1 MPVQTEARHEQ
12 KQAPEVQTELRH
24 EQKPAPEV
32 QTELRHE
39 QKQSPEQTNSQSS
52 PEPEH
57 RENAPVDPAK
67 RRRIIVIGSVIV
79 LILVLGCVGW
89 WIYAGTYES
98 TDDAQ
103 IDGHL
108 NPVAAR
114 VQGTVSAAYVE
125 DNQTVQ
131 AGQPLVDLDT
141 RDAEESLAQ
150 AQANYDQAIAQ
161 LHAEDP
167 NVAITQTTN
176 ASDISSQRAEVLN
189 AEAALSAT
197 QSDYETAVAKLRQ
210 VEATN
215 EKSKSDLV
223 RYQQL
228 LEKQEI
234 AKSDYDQYLA
244 NARSQQAAV
253 NAAVAS
259 ADSAAKTIDQR
270 RAQLAQ
276 QQTKLR
282 QTTSN
287 APRQLEIK
295 KADLAIREASVES
308 SKAQLEQAKLN
319 VAYCHIAAPV
329 SGIVMQRSAELGQRI
344 PAGAQLLIVAQVDA
358 PWITANF
365 KETQLRKMH
374 VGQRVTVKIDA
385 LNRSFN
391 GNVESLSAA
400 TGDRASV
407 LPAEN
412 ATGNFVKVIQRL
424 PVRIRLDPGQDGIEK
439 VRPGMS
445 VEPTVHF

>member
-1 MPVQTEARHEQ
+1 MSPRTDSNQDE
-12 KQAPEVQTELRH
+12 KQASS
-24 EQKPAPEV
+24 K
-32 QTELRHE
+32 
-39 QKQSPEQTNSQSS
+39 SDSQS
-52 PEPEH
+52 ELQQEH
-57 RENAPVDPAK
+57 REKTPVDPAK
-67 RRRIIVIGSVIV
+67 RRRTIFIGAVIA
-79 LILVLGCVGW
+79 LLVALGCIAW
-89 WIYAGTYES
+89 WIHSGTYES

-103 IDGHL
+103 VDAHL

-114 VQGTVSAAYVE
+114 VQGTVSAVYVE
-125 DNQTVQ
+125 DDQAVQ

-141 RDAEESLAQ
+141 RDLEVSLAQ
-150 AQANYDQAIAQ
+150 AQANYDQAVAQ

-167 NVAITQTTN
+167 NVPITQTTN
-176 ASDISSQRAEVLN
+176 ASDISSQQAEVLT
-189 AEAALSAT
+189 AEASLSAAR
-197 QSDYETAVAKLRQ
+197 SAYETAVAKVRQ
-210 VEATN
+210 AEANN
-215 EKSKSDLV
+215 EKSKSDLA

-228 LEKQEI
+228 LDKREI
-234 AKSDYDQYLA
+234 AQSDYDQYLA
-244 NARSQQAAV
+244 NARSQQAVV
-253 NAAVAS
+253 NAAIAS

-270 RAQLAQ
+270 RAQLTQ

-282 QTTSN
+282 QTATN
-287 APRQLEIK
+287 APRQVEIK
-295 KADLAIREASVES
+295 KADLATRQSTLES

-319 VAYCHIAAPV
+319 VAYCHIVAPV

-344 PAGAQLLIVAQVDA
+344 AAGAQLLIVAQVDA

-385 LNRSFN
+385 LNRSFT

-412 ATGNFVKVIQRL
+412 ATGNYVKVIQRL
-424 PVRIRLDPGQDGIEK
+424 SVRIRLDPRQDGIEK